1 MKILD
6 RYILFRFLGTFF
18 FTIALILSI
27 SIIFDISERL
37 DDFLSKSA
45 PVKEIIFEY
54 YLSFLIFYGNQFSA
68 LIIFIA
74 VIFFTS
80 RMANLT
86 EITAILGSGVSF
98 NRFLVPYFIGASILA
113 GISLYL
119 NHFLVPTTNQSL
131 LNFKLKYVD
140 DPESMRYKHLHRR
153 IDPTSYV
160 YFESFNGERNVGY
173 HFTLEKFKENELL
186 YKMSADF
193 ARYDSLRNVWRI
205 ENYSV
210 RTFTGDK
217 QQLYRGMQLDTVLN
231 FIPED
236 LGIQTKSIETMT
248 FPELRKF
255 IADEEA
261 RGSETINYSYI
272 EMHKRTALSLA
283 TYILTLMAVSISFRK
298 RRGGIGVN
306 LAVGFAIVLVY
317 VFFMQVS
324 TTLATSGILSAWLAV
339 WLPNIVFSFVA
350 LFLYGRALR

>member
-6 RYILFRFLGTFF
+6 KYILFRFLGTFF

-37 DDFLSKSA
+37 DDFLSKNA
-45 PVKEIIFEY
+45 PINEIIFEY

-86 EITAILGSGVSF
+86 EITAILSSGVSF
-98 NRFLVPYFIGASILA
+98 NRLLVPYFIGASILA

-131 LNFKLKYVD
+131 LDFKLKYVD
-140 DPESMRYKHLHRR
+140 DPASLRYKHLHRR
-153 IDPTSYV
+153 IDPTTYV

-173 HFTLEKFKENELL
+173 HFTLEKFKENEML
-186 YKMSADF
+186 YKLSADF
-193 ARYDSLRNVWRI
+193 ARYDSLRDSWRI
-205 ENYSV
+205 ENYMV
-210 RTFTGDK
+210 RTFQDE
-217 QQLYRGMQLDTVLN
+217 QQRLERGMHLDTVLN
-231 FIPED
+231 FKPED

-248 FPELRKF
+248 YPELRNF
-255 IADEEA
+255 IEAEEA
-261 RGSETINYSYI
+261 RGSETINYSYL
-272 EMHKRTALSLA
+272 EMYKRTALSMA
-283 TYILTLMAVSISFRK
+283 TYILTLMAVSLSFRK
-298 RRGGIGVN
+298 RRGGIGLN

-324 TTLATSGILSAWLAV
+324 TTMATSGNLSAGLAV
-339 WLPNIVFSFVA
+339 WMPNIVFSIVA